1 MTLKMTLSQDLVEEL
16 GEAVEQVPTV
26 LGADMALAIVSA
38 LGPSLTI
45 VATRFFSPEAFRNAL
60 HRWCR
65 NSSEPVHISGER
77 RGSKF
82 SIDLDDRTAP
92 DMALQTAEFVTR
104 FLTSLP
110 DGPGRST
117 SIKP

>member
-1 MTLKMTLSQDLVEEL
+1 MNLKMTLSQDLVEEL
-16 GEAVEQVPTV
+16 GEAVEQVPTAM
-26 LGADMALAIVSA
+26 GTDAALAIVSA

-45 VATRFFSPEAFRNAL
+45 VTTKFFSPEAFRNAL
-60 HRWCR
+60 QRWCR
-65 NSSEPVHISGER
+65 NSSEPIHISGER

-92 DMALQTAEFVTR
+92 EMALQTAEFVAR
-104 FLTSLP
+104 FLAALP

>member
-16 GEAVEQVPTV
+16 GDAVEQVPTAM
-26 LGADMALAIVSA
+26 GADTALAIVSA

-45 VATRFFSPEAFRNAL
+45 VTTRFFSPEAFRDAL

-65 NSSEPVHISGER
+65 NSSGPIHLSGER
-77 RGSKF
+77 RGSRF
-82 SIDLDDRTAP
+82 SIDLDDRTAS
-92 DMALQTAEFVTR
+92 DLALPATEFATR
-104 FLTSLP
+104 FFATLP